1 MTLEQVLFAIAAG
14 AVSSV
19 VVTLVGAIAS
29 RRFGLPG
36 LARQVTSEQ
45 GELIE
50 TLQTRLE
57 IAEQDAKSANA
68 KADETE
74 RRRDACEQ
82 EIRRVKRDLRDT
94 EAELLDLYRRTG
106 ERPPK
111 SLTARH
117 QQHVDDE
124 S

>member
-1 MTLEQVLFAIAAG
+1 MTWEQVLFAIAAG

-19 VVTLVGAIAS
+19 VVTLVGAFAS

-50 TLQTRLE
+50 ALQTRLE
-57 IAEQDAKSANA
+57 LAEKAAAEAREKAN
-68 KADETE
+68 ETE
-74 RRRDACEQ
+74 RRRQSCEE
-82 EIRRVKRDLRDT
+82 EIGRVKRDLRDT

-106 ERPPK
+106 ERPPQ
-111 SLTARH
+111 SLQVRH
-117 QQHVDDE
+117 QKHADDTA
-124 S
+124 